1 MSTIVDLT
9 GKRFGRL
16 VVLGMEDLRGSK
28 GHKNAVWLC
37 RCDCGGEKIAYSMNL
52 LRGNTT
58 SCGCY
63 SKEVHSK
70 MLKDVWAMWKGVN
83 GNDHVRESSAEAK
96 IGT

>member
-16 VVLGMEDLRGSK
+16 VVLRLEETRGNK
-28 GHKNAVWLC
+28 HRTNAVWRC
-37 RCDCGGEKIAYSMNL
+37 RCDCGKEKVAYSMNL
-52 LRGNTT
+52 LRGNTS

-63 SKEVHSK
+63 SREVHSQ
-70 MLKDVWAMWKGVN
+70 MLRDMWAMWKEAK
-83 GNDHVRESSAEAK
+83 GNDHVREPSAEAK

>member
-1 MSTIVDLT
+1 MGALVDLT

-28 GHKNAVWLC
+28 GHKNAVWRC
-37 RCDCGGEKIAYSMNL
+37 RCDCGKEKVAYSMNL
-52 LRGNTT
+52 RRGNTT

-63 SKEVHSK
+63 SREQHSK
-70 MLKDVWAMWKGVN
+70 MLKDIWAMWKETK